1 VVTDPGGGRVRI
13 INILET
19 YHMESNPSH
28 FKSGDDFPVEN
39 VSWNDA
45 HQFIG
50 QVNEQTGQRFGL
62 PTEAQWEY
70 SARSGGRV
78 EKYAGGN
85 DVKRVAWY
93 GSNSDGKTHRM
104 CTKAPNGLGIY
115 DMSGNVWEWCEDV
128 YDKNAYSKHARKNP
142 VVSSG
147 DSARLNRV
155 RAGSTTPG
163 ACVQWNVAEAR
174 RATAPGKLRRWKKT
188 NPSCL
193 SLPGGSAK
201 VCCCPC
207 WKVKQD
213 KQCIP
218 DFARWV
224 WNEKS
229 ILICNY

>member
-1 VVTDPGGGRVRI
+1 
-13 INILET
+13 
-19 YHMESNPSH
+19 MESNPSH

-142 VVSSG
+142 VV
-147 DSARLNRV
+147 
-155 RAGSTTPG
+155 
-163 ACVQWNVAEAR
+163 